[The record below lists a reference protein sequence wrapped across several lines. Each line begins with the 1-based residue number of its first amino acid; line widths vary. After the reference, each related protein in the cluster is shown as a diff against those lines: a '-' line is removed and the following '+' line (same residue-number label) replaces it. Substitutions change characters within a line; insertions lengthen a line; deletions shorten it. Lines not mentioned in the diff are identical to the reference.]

1 MKNEWMI
8 DGLFWLLYVMLL
20 LTVVVT
26 IVTVVR
32 AWLHRDKS
40 SDVQNRI
47 PVARIRYAAIGTV
60 VVCLL
65 LTYLFG
71 SSSPLDI
78 NGVQYANPFWLKLSD
93 MFLYTVIFLIIVAA
107 AILLVNN
114 GYRWYMTMRKKPSRQ
129 TKSQG

>member
-8 DGLFWLLYVMLL
+8 DGLFWLLYVMLV
-20 LTVVVT
+20 LTVVVAV
-26 IVTVVR
+26 VTVVR
-32 AWLHRDKS
+32 AWMHRDQS

-47 PVARIRYAAIGTV
+47 PVARIRYVAIGVV

-71 SSSPLDI
+71 SSSPLNI
-78 NGVQYANPFWLKLSD
+78 NGVQYTNAFWLKLSD
-93 MFLYTVIFLIIVAA
+93 MFLYTVTFLIVVAA

-114 GYRWYMTMRKKPSRQ
+114 GYRWYMTMRKKPSGQ
-129 TKSQG
+129 TKS

>member
-8 DGLFWLLYVMLL
+8 DGLFWLLYVMLV
-20 LTVVVT
+20 LTVVVAV
-26 IVTVVR
+26 VTVVR
-32 AWLHRDKS
+32 AWMHRDKS

-47 PVARIRYAAIGTV
+47 PVARIRYVAIGVV

-71 SSSPLDI
+71 SSSPLNI
-78 NGVQYANPFWLKLSD
+78 NGVQYTNAFWLKLSD
-93 MFLYTVIFLIIVAA
+93 MFLYTVTFLIVVAA

-114 GYRWYMTMRKKPSRQ
+114 GYRWYMTMRKKPSGQ
-129 TKSQG
+129 TKS